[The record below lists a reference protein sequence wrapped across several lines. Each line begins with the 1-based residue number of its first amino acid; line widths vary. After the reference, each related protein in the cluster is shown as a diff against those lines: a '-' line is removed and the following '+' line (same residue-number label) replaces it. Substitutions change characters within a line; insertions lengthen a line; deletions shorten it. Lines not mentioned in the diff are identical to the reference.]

1 MSEILSEDNR
11 TANAKTKDSV
21 FTTLFK
27 DVNNVYRLYKE
38 LHAEDT
44 TTTVDDIEI
53 DTLETILINDIR
65 NDLGFLVNNNG
76 RAEYILWMEAQ
87 TKWTKNMTLRIL
99 FYLVESY
106 RRYLIKTKQ
115 SEHSSSRV
123 HLPKPELYVVYT

>member
-11 TANAKTKDSV
+11 TANTKTKDSV

-53 DTLETILINDIR
+53 DTLRIRLSVSATLLI
-65 NDLGFLVNNNG
+65 F
-76 RAEYILWMEAQ
+76 A
-87 TKWTKNMTLRIL
+87 
-99 FYLVESY
+99 
-106 RRYLIKTKQ
+106 
-115 SEHSSSRV
+115 
-123 HLPKPELYVVYT
+123 